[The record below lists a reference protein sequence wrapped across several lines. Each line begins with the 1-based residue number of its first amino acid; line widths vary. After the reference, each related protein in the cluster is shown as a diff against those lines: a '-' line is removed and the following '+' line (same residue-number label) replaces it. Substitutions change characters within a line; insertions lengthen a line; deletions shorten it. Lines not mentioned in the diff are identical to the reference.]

1 MAMSQ
6 TLSIGSTSPGG
17 ILPGSCFAR
26 LCNAYPKHEKNI
38 PVCVSSDP
46 VIYLPHWTLIMSSA
60 QLSLSQG
67 FSGESLEFV

>member
-1 MAMSQ
+1 M
-6 TLSIGSTSPGG
+6 
-17 ILPGSCFAR
+17 R

-60 QLSLSQG
+60 ELSLSQG